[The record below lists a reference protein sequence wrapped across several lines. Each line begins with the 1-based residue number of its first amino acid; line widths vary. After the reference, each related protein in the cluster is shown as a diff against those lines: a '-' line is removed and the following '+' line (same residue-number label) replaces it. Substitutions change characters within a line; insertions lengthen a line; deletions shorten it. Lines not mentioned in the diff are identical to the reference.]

1 LPVIKL
7 GPLLRFRQTDVD
19 EFVERQRDDHSGTK
33 RSQ

>member
-1 LPVIKL
+1 LPVVKL
-7 GPLLRFRQTDVD
+7 GPLLRFRQTDVA